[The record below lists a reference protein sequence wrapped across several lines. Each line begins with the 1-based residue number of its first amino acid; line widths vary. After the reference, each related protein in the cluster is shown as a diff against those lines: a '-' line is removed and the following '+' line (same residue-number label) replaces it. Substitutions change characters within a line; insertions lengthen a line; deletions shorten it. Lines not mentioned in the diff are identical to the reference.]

1 MNSNK
6 CPAEEEEVKAT
17 KKPKKEKVWG
27 PIMPCIRSSRVKYD
41 GRTTL
46 EKAEGYVEYKNRENL

>member
-6 CPAEEEEVKAT
+6 CSAEEEEVKAT
-17 KKPKKEKVWG
+17 KKPKKKVWG
-27 PIMPCIRSSRVKYD
+27 PMMPCIRSSRVKYD

-46 EKAEGYVEYKNRENL
+46 GKAEGYVEYKS